1 MAVLGVGGRL
11 FLRRDA
17 PEACVAAGT
26 SLDNADNSLTINC
39 PGYWSGD
46 HVVTSC
52 LPVTTGL
59 FPPNPAGYASYFG
72 SRYFL
77 GPNRSH
83 IANFDDTFYKAA
95 GEEYPDG
102 QAGDAA
108 QFYARVGDTSGG
120 EEIQGCTDQHYW
132 VHVDALGRF
141 SFYTDRCSAL
151 EGSHDKRLPLD
162 GPIAG
167 NIGIAAY
174 GNAEYNNA
182 IWQCFAQLGTY
193 MPSDV
198 EDSVT
203 LVSIC
208 EDPPL
213 YVHPIADTAEY
224 DNADVR
230 PRGEAQGSG
239 WPYWQIICD
248 LREWSLELS
257 APSVDTTAISEKFGE
272 AVKSL
277 VTGGGSAEFL
287 IDRKCYDDK
296 HDNGVLLMRLL
307 LMTEKGCK
315 ASAEFFLMSREEG
328 EGGTCSQ
335 IAGDLFYES
344 ELLVTASAVNVRPTE
359 ILAGTANFVTTGEI
373 KLREAT

>member
-11 FLRRDA
+11 LLRRDA
-17 PEACVAAGT
+17 PEACVVLGRT
-26 SLDNADNSLTINC
+26 LDNDDNSLVVNC

-46 HVVTSC
+46 HVITSC

-59 FPPNPAGYASYFG
+59 FPPNPAGYATYFG

-77 GPNRSH
+77 GPNRDQ
-83 IANFDDTFYKAA
+83 IDNFGDNFYKAA
-95 GEEYPDG
+95 AEEYPDG

-108 QFYARVGDTSGG
+108 QFYAREGDVVAG
-120 EEIQGCTDQHYW
+120 EEIEGCSDQDYW

-141 SFYTDRCSAL
+141 SFYTDRCEAL
-151 EGSHDKRLPLD
+151 EGDPAKRVPLD
-162 GPIAG
+162 GPVAG

-174 GNAEYNNA
+174 GNGAYNNAVWRCFAELGDYVRSDVDDSVTLASICASAPLYETPVAETGEYNNA
-182 IWQCFAQLGTY
+182 NVL
-193 MPSDV
+193 
-198 EDSVT
+198 
-203 LVSIC
+203 
-208 EDPPL
+208 
-213 YVHPIADTAEY
+213 
-224 DNADVR
+224 
-230 PRGEAQGSG
+230 PRGRNQGE
-239 WPYWQIICD
+239 PYPSRQLVCD
-248 LREWSLELS
+248 LRVWNLELS

-287 IDRKCYDDK
+287 IDRKCYDDNR
-296 HDNGVLLMRLL
+296 DNGVLLMRLL

-315 ASAEFFLMSREEG
+315 ASARFFLMSREDSD
-328 EGGTCSQ
+328 GGTCEQLS
-335 IAGDLFYES
+335 GDLFYES
-344 ELLVTASAVNVRPTE
+344 DLLVTASAVNVRPTE